1 MSLKEQVGADVP
13 KKMDVYRQACANLN
27 GALDL
32 FAQLLGRLGSALS
45 RRKKIAG
52 AISHEKRSK
61 FFQVKLEKSDD
72 IRWQFKLK
80 GVLVLDL
87 PSRDDEMNEC
97 TRAWT
102 TVD

>member
-1 MSLKEQVGADVP
+1 MSFKEQVGADVP
-13 KKMDVYRQACANLN
+13 KKMDVYRQGCANLN

-32 FAQLLGRLGSALS
+32 FGQLLGRLGSALS

-61 FFQVKLEKSDD
+61 FFQIKLEKPDD

-80 GVLVLDL
+80 RVLVLDL
-87 PSRDDEMNEC
+87 SSRNDEVNDC
-97 TRAWT
+97 SGSRT
-102 TVD
+102 TAD